1 MGSAHMGP
9 ESPEVELQ
17 HARARVIPSNKSF
30 INLVQKLN
38 FALSFLFKPRFMHD
52 ILSGVKWL

>member
-17 HARARVIPSNKSF
+17 HARVRVIPSNKSF

-38 FALSFLFKPRFMHD
+38 FALFKPRFMHD

>member
-1 MGSAHMGP
+1 MVHMGLAHMGP

-17 HARARVIPSNKSF
+17 HARVRVIPLNKSF

-38 FALSFLFKPRFMHD
+38 FALKVFYSNLGLCMTF
-52 ILSGVKWL
+52 

>member
-1 MGSAHMGP
+1 MVHMGLAHMGP

-17 HARARVIPSNKSF
+17 HARVRVIPLNKSF

-38 FALSFLFKPRFMHD
+38 FALKVFYSNLGLCMT
-52 ILSGVKWL
+52 LYVG